1 MTTQV
6 QFRKGTTPEHALFTG
21 AVAEITV
28 DTDKKTA
35 VVHDGS
41 DIGGFE
47 LQRARWE
54 VVDSN
59 GSLSTGVKY
68 LIDTTSSALTLNMPF
83 ESNGVVPHVG
93 DVLEVVDFKGT
104 WAINNV
110 TMTTTG
116 ANNNQKFLNKF
127 GNVDDTFVLDVQGL
141 YVQFIWDGTYWRIL
155 A

>member
-6 QFRKGTTPEHALFTG
+6 QFRKGTTAEHAIFTG
-21 AVAEITV
+21 ATAEITV
-28 DTDKKTA
+28 DTEKKTA

-41 DIGGFE
+41 DVGGFE

-54 VVDSN
+54 VVSSSGD
-59 GSLSTGVKY
+59 LSCGVKY
-68 LIDTTSSALTLNMPF
+68 LIDTSGGALTLNMPY

-93 DVLEVVDFKGT
+93 DMLEMTDFKAT

-110 TMTTTG
+110 TLTTTG
-116 ANNNQKFLNKF
+116 NNQLFLNKF
-127 GNVDDTFVLDVQGL
+127 GNTDSTFVLDVAGL
-141 YVQFIWDGTYWRIL
+141 YVQMVWDGNYWRIL

>member
-6 QFRKGTTPEHALFTG
+6 QFRKGTTAEHAIFTG

-28 DTDKKTA
+28 DTEKKTA

-41 DIGGFE
+41 DVGGFE

-54 VVDSN
+54 TIASSGN
-59 GSLSTGVKY
+59 LSCGVRY
-68 LIDTTSSALTLNMPF
+68 LIDTSSSALTLNMPY
-83 ESNGVVPHVG
+83 ESNGAVPHVG
-93 DVLEVVDFKGT
+93 DMIEMVDFKAT

-110 TMTTTG
+110 TLTTVG
-116 ANNNQKFLNKF
+116 NNQKFLNKF
-127 GNVDDTFVLDVQGL
+127 GNVDSTFVLDVAGL
-141 YVQFIWDGTYWRIL
+141 YVQFVWDGTHWRIL

>member
-6 QFRKGTTPEHALFTG
+6 QFRKGTTAEHALFTG

-35 VVHDGS
+35 VIHDGS
-41 DIGGFE
+41 DVGGFE

-54 VVDSN
+54 VVNSS
-59 GSLSTGVKY
+59 GSISCGVKY
-68 LIDTTSSALTLNMPF
+68 LLDTSGGALTLNMPY

-93 DVLEVVDFKGT
+93 DMLEMTDFKAT

-110 TMTTTG
+110 TLTTSG
-116 ANNNQKFLNKF
+116 SQQFLNKF
-127 GNVDDTFVLDVQGL
+127 GNVDPTFVLDVAGL
-141 YVQFIWDGTYWRIL
+141 YVQMVWDGTYWRIL

>member
-6 QFRKGTTPEHALFTG
+6 QFRKGTTSEHAIFTG
-21 AVAEITV
+21 ANAEITV
-28 DTDKKTA
+28 DTEKKTA

-41 DIGGFE
+41 DVGGFE

-54 VVDSN
+54 VVNSS
-59 GSLSTGVKY
+59 GSISCGVKY
-68 LIDTTSSALTLNMPF
+68 LLDTSGGALTLNMPY

-93 DVLEVVDFKGT
+93 DMLEMTDFKAS

-110 TMTTTG
+110 TLTTIG
-116 ANNNQKFLNKF
+116 NNQLFLNKF
-127 GNVDDTFVLDVQGL
+127 GNTDSTFVLDVAGL
-141 YVQFIWDGTYWRIL
+141 YVQMVWDGNYWRIL

>member
-54 VVDSN
+54 VVDSS

-68 LIDTTSSALTLNMPF
+68 LVDSTSQALTLNMPF

-110 TMTTTG
+110 TLTTTG
-116 ANNNQKFLNKF
+116 ANNSQKFLNKF
-127 GNVDDTFVLDVQGL
+127 GNVDDTFILDVQGL
-141 YVQFIWDGTYWRIL
+141 YIKLIWDGTYWRIM

>member
-6 QFRKGTTPEHALFTG
+6 QFRKGTTAEHAIFTG

-28 DTDKKTA
+28 DTEKKTA

-41 DIGGFE
+41 DVGGFE

-54 VVDSN
+54 TIASSGNLSCGVRYLVDTS
-59 GSLSTGVKY
+59 
-68 LIDTTSSALTLNMPF
+68 SSALTLNMPY
-83 ESNGVVPHVG
+83 ESNGAVPHVG
-93 DVLEVVDFKGT
+93 DMIEMVDFKAT

-110 TMTTTG
+110 TLTTVG
-116 ANNNQKFLNKF
+116 NNQKFLNKF
-127 GNVDDTFVLDVQGL
+127 GNVDSTFVLDVAGL
-141 YVQFIWDGTYWRIL
+141 YVQIVWDGTHWRIL

>member
-1 MTTQV
+1 MATTQV
-6 QFRKGTTPEHALFTG
+6 QFRKGNTNEHAQFTG
-21 AVAEITV
+21 ANAEITV
-28 DTDKKTA
+28 DTQKKTA

-54 VVDSN
+54 EIS
-59 GSLSTGVKY
+59 STQQLVCGLRY
-68 LIDTTSSALTLNMPF
+68 LLNTSASALSLTMPY
-83 ESNGVVPHVG
+83 EQAGDVPHV
-93 DVLEVVDFKGT
+93 VDMIELCDMKGT

-110 TMTTTG
+110 TLTTSG
-116 ANNNQKFLNKF
+116 GQQFLNKF
-127 GNVDDTFVLDVQGL
+127 GNIDSEFILDVAGL

>member
-6 QFRKGTTPEHALFTG
+6 QFRKGTTAEHAIFTG

-28 DTDKKTA
+28 DTEKKTA

-41 DIGGFE
+41 DVGGFE

-54 VVDSN
+54 TIASSGNLSCGVRYLVDTS
-59 GSLSTGVKY
+59 
-68 LIDTTSSALTLNMPF
+68 SSALTLNMPY
-83 ESNGVVPHVG
+83 ESNGAVPHVG
-93 DVLEVVDFKGT
+93 DMIEMVDFKAT

-110 TMTTTG
+110 TLTTVG
-116 ANNNQKFLNKF
+116 NNQKFLNKF
-127 GNVDDTFVLDVQGL
+127 GNVDSTFVLDVAGL
-141 YVQFIWDGTYWRIL
+141 YVQFVWDGTYWRIL

>member
-6 QFRKGTTPEHALFTG
+6 QFRKGTTAEHAIFTG

-28 DTDKKTA
+28 DTEKKTA

-41 DIGGFE
+41 DVGGFE

-54 VVDSN
+54 TIASSGNLSCGVRYLVDTS
-59 GSLSTGVKY
+59 
-68 LIDTTSSALTLNMPF
+68 SSALTLNMPY
-83 ESNGVVPHVG
+83 ESNGAVPHVG
-93 DVLEVVDFKGT
+93 DMIEMVDFKAT

-110 TMTTTG
+110 TLTTVG
-116 ANNNQKFLNKF
+116 YNQKFLNKF
-127 GNVDDTFVLDVQGL
+127 GNVDSTFVLDVAGL
-141 YVQFIWDGTYWRIL
+141 YVQFVWDGTHWRIL

>member
-6 QFRKGTTPEHALFTG
+6 QFRKGTTAEHAIFTG

-28 DTDKKTA
+28 DTEKKTA

-41 DIGGFE
+41 DVGGFE

-54 VVDSN
+54 VVNQSGN
-59 GSLSTGVKY
+59 ISCGVRY
-68 LIDTTSSALTLNMPF
+68 LIDTSASALTFNMPY
-83 ESNGVVPHVG
+83 EQNGIVPHVG
-93 DVLEVVDFKGT
+93 DMIEVTDFKAT

-110 TMTTTG
+110 TLTTNG
-116 ANNNQKFLNKF
+116 NSQLFLNKF
-127 GNVDDTFVLDVQGL
+127 GNADDTFVLDVAGL
-141 YVQFIWDGTYWRIL
+141 YVQFVWDGTYWRIL

>member
-6 QFRKGTTPEHALFTG
+6 QFRKGTTSEHAIFTG
-21 AVAEITV
+21 ANAEITV
-28 DTDKKTA
+28 DTEKKTA

-41 DIGGFE
+41 DVGGFE

-54 VVDSN
+54 VVNSS
-59 GSLSTGVKY
+59 GSISCGVKY
-68 LIDTTSSALTLNMPF
+68 LLDTSGGALTLNMPY

-93 DVLEVVDFKGT
+93 DMLEMTDFKAT

-110 TMTTTG
+110 TLTTSG
-116 ANNNQKFLNKF
+116 SQQFLNKF
-127 GNVDDTFVLDVQGL
+127 GNVDPTFVLDVAGL
-141 YVQFIWDGTYWRIL
+141 YVQMVWDGNYWRIL

>member
-6 QFRKGTTPEHALFTG
+6 QFRKGTTAEHAIFTG

-28 DTDKKTA
+28 DTEKKTA

-41 DIGGFE
+41 DVGGFE

-54 VVDSN
+54 TIASSGNLSCGVRYLVDTS
-59 GSLSTGVKY
+59 
-68 LIDTTSSALTLNMPF
+68 SSALTLNMPY
-83 ESNGVVPHVG
+83 ESNGAIPHVG
-93 DVLEVVDFKGT
+93 DMIEMVDFKAT

-110 TMTTTG
+110 TLTTVG
-116 ANNNQKFLNKF
+116 NNQKFLNKF
-127 GNVDDTFVLDVQGL
+127 GNVDPTFVLDVAGL
-141 YVQFIWDGTYWRIL
+141 YVQFVWDGTHWRIL

>member
-6 QFRKGTTPEHALFTG
+6 QFRKGTTAEHAIFTG

-28 DTDKKTA
+28 DTEKKTA

-41 DIGGFE
+41 DVGGFE

-54 VVDSN
+54 TIASSGN
-59 GSLSTGVKY
+59 LSCGVRY
-68 LIDTTSSALTLNMPF
+68 LADTSSSALTLNMPY
-83 ESNGVVPHVG
+83 ESNGAVPHVG
-93 DVLEVVDFKGT
+93 DMIEMVDFKAT

-110 TMTTTG
+110 TLTTVG
-116 ANNNQKFLNKF
+116 NNQKFLNKF
-127 GNVDDTFVLDVQGL
+127 GNVDSTFVLDVAGL
-141 YVQFIWDGTYWRIL
+141 YVQFVWDGTYWRIL

>member
-54 VVDSN
+54 VVNAN
-59 GSLSTGVKY
+59 GSLSCGLRWLV
-68 LIDTTSSALTLNMPF
+68 DTSASALTLTMPY
-83 ESNGVVPHVG
+83 ESAGAIPHVG
-93 DVLEVVDFKGT
+93 DMLELVDFKAT
-104 WAINNV
+104 CY
-110 TMTTTG
+110 
-116 ANNNQKFLNKF
+116 K
-127 GNVDDTFVLDVQGL
+127 
-141 YVQFIWDGTYWRIL
+141 
-155 A
+155 